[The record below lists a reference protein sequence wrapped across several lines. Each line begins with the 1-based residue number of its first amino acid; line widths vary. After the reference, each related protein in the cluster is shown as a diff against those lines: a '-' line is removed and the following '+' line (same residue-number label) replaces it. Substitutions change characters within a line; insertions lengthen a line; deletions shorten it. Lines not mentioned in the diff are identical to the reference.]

1 MRPLVKSM
9 TCNDPEQRP
18 DAVTALQQ
26 WRQIRGGIF
35 LFHRGWR
42 LRKRSENVAQ
52 VMVFDVVHFMKLGI
66 LLSSRF
72 IVWTSRLLALLQR
85 IV

>member
-9 TCNDPEQRP
+9 TCKDPEQRP
-18 DAVTALQQ
+18 DAATVLQQ

-35 LFHRGWR
+35 LLHRGWR

-52 VMVFDVVHFMKLGI
+52 SMVFDIVHFMKLGI

-72 IVWTSRLLALLQR
+72 LVWTSRLLALVHY